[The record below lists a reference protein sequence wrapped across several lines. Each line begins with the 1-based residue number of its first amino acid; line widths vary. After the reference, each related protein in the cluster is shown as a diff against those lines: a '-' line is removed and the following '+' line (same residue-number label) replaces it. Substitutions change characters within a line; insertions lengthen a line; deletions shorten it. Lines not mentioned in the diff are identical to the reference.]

1 MVNKE
6 FFAALDMLEKEKRIN
21 KNVFISALEAGL
33 ATAYKK
39 EFNEARDIV
48 VILNPE
54 RCQIKVYAY
63 KTVVEE
69 IEDPDKE
76 ITLEEAQEVKKSL
89 KIGDRL
95 TEDITPKNFSRI
107 AAQTAKQVIMQRLN
121 DARKEMVLGEMKE
134 KGGEILNS
142 IIRRVDVNNVYVEII
157 GNQMQGVM
165 RPADQIR
172 GEKYNVND
180 TIKVYVKRVNENS
193 RDMNVLVS
201 RSAAGF
207 VRRLFEL
214 EVPEIKAGLV
224 TIKGIV
230 REAGYRT
237 KIAVASED
245 PNIDA
250 VGSCIGPKGSR
261 INAIVSEINGE
272 KVDVINWC
280 SDPLEFVA
288 RALSPAKVV
297 MVQVNDNS
305 KNSARVIVPDDKLSL
320 AIGKEGL
327 NAKLAARLSEWK
339 IDIKPQSSIT
349 EQFGLDLSGENQ
361 EELEESDES

>member
-1 MVNKE
+1 MINKE
-6 FFAALDMLEKEKRIN
+6 FFIALDLLEKEKRIN
-21 KNVFISALEAGL
+21 KDVFINALEAGL

-39 EFNEARDIV
+39 EFSEARDV
-48 VILNPE
+48 MVKLNPE
-54 RCQIKVYAY
+54 RSLIKVYAY
-63 KTVVEE
+63 RTVVQE
-69 IEDPDKE
+69 IEDYDKE
-76 ITLEEAQEVKKSL
+76 LTLEEAQEIKGSYKV
-89 KIGDRL
+89 GDIV

-121 DARKEMVLGEMKE
+121 DAKKELVLGEMKE

-142 IIRRVDVNNVYVEII
+142 IIRRVDGGNVYVEILS
-157 GNQMQGVM
+157 NQMQGVM

-172 GEKYNVND
+172 GEKYNIND
-180 TIKVYVKRVNENS
+180 SMKVYVKRVNDSQRE
-193 RDMNVLVS
+193 MNVMVS

-224 TIKGIV
+224 TIKGVV

-245 PNIDA
+245 SNIDA

-261 INAIVSEINGE
+261 INAIVAEINGE

-288 RALSPAKVV
+288 RSLSPAKVV
-297 MVQVNDNS
+297 MVQVNDD
-305 KNSARVIVPDDKLSL
+305 KHSARVIVPDDKLSL
-320 AIGKEGL
+320 AIGKDGL
-327 NAKLAARLSEWK
+327 NAKLAARLTEWK

-349 EQFGLDLSGENQ
+349 KNFGADL
-361 EELEESDES
+361 LEDEVKE

>member
-1 MVNKE
+1 MINKE
-6 FFAALDMLEKEKRIN
+6 FFAALDLLEKEKKIN

-39 EFNEARDIV
+39 EFSEARDISV
-48 VILNPE
+48 KLNPE
-54 RCQIKVYAY
+54 RSLIKVYAY
-63 KTVVEE
+63 QTVVEE
-69 IEDPDKE
+69 VEDEDKE
-76 ITLEEAQEVKKSL
+76 ISL
-89 KIGDRL
+89 IDAKAIKNSYKVGD
-95 TEDITPKNFSRI
+95 TISEDVTPKNFSRI

-121 DARKEMVLGEMKE
+121 DAKKEIVLGEMKE

-142 IIRRVDVNNVYVEII
+142 VIRRVDNGNVYVEILS
-157 GNQMQGVM
+157 NQLQGVM
-165 RPADQIR
+165 RPSDQIR
-172 GEKYNVND
+172 GERYNIND
-180 TIKVYVKRVNENS
+180 TIKVYVKKINDS
-193 RDMNVLVS
+193 TRDMNVFVS

-224 TIKGIV
+224 TIKAIV

-245 PNIDA
+245 SNIDA

-261 INAIVSEINGE
+261 INAIVAEINGE

-288 RALSPAKVV
+288 RSLSPAKVV
-297 MVQVNDNS
+297 MVQVNDD
-305 KNSARVIVPDDKLSL
+305 KHSAKVIVPDDKLSL
-320 AIGKEGL
+320 AIGKDGL
-327 NAKLAARLSEWK
+327 NAKLAARLTEWK
-339 IDIKPQSSIT
+339 IDIKPQSSVM
-349 EQFGLDLSGENQ
+349 EEFNLDLLEND
-361 EELEESDES
+361 EENAEQ

>member
-1 MVNKE
+1 MINKE
-6 FFAALDMLEKEKRIN
+6 FFTALDLLEKDKRIS
-21 KNVFISALEAGL
+21 KEIFMSALEAGL

-39 EFNEARDIV
+39 EFSEARDV
-48 VILNPE
+48 TVKLNPE
-54 RCQIKVYAY
+54 KSMIKVYAY
-63 KTVVEE
+63 QTVVEE
-69 IEDPDKE
+69 VIDEDKE
-76 ITLEEAQEVKKSL
+76 IALEDAQAIKGSYKV
-89 KIGDRL
+89 GDRIF
-95 TEDITPKNFSRI
+95 EDITPKNFSRI

-121 DARKEMVLGEMKE
+121 DAKKEMMLGEMKE

-142 IIRRVDVNNVYVEII
+142 IIRRIDGGNIYVEILS
-157 GNQMQGVM
+157 NQMQGFM

-172 GEKYNVND
+172 GEKYNIND
-180 TIKVYVKRVNENS
+180 TIKVYVKKVNESS
-193 RDMNVLVS
+193 RDMNVFVS

-224 TIKGIV
+224 SIKGIV

-245 PNIDA
+245 SNVDA

-261 INAIVSEINGE
+261 INAIVAEINGE

-280 SDPLEFVA
+280 SDPLEYVA

-297 MVQVNDNS
+297 MVQVNDDKHS
-305 KNSARVIVPDDKLSL
+305 VKVIVPDDKLSL

-327 NAKLAARLSEWK
+327 NAKLAARLTEWK
-339 IDIKPQSSIT
+339 IDIKPQSSIS
-349 EQFGLDLSGENQ
+349 EQFGLDLLDHVGENLD
-361 EELEESDES
+361 EEPLV